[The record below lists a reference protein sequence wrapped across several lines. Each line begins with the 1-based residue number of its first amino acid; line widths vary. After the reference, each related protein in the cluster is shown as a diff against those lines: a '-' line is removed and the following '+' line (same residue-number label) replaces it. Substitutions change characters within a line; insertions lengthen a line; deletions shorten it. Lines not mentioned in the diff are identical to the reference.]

1 MDGCPDGRRGVRV
14 QGRWAASGA
23 STRLNERLCR
33 PGRNNQP
40 CPPVAGS
47 LHEPGGGEPVVDD
60 VGAGEPEYDGADP
73 ADMPSEGA
81 GPPDDAISEPGR
93 GDGKNGDDDAHT
105 YAERYEVPG
114 SIGEPL
120 ELQRGTDHAEEH
132 RQGASQRCQTI
143 GQSVGRV
150 PAQATAP
157 GGSPKTLS
165 RPRRQ

>member
-60 VGAGEPEYDGADP
+60 VGAGEPESDGADP

-81 GPPDDAISEPGR
+81 GPPDDAISEPGP
-93 GDGKNGDDDAHT
+93 GDGKDRDAAAHPSAAQ
-105 YAERYEVPG
+105 YAVPG
-114 SIGEPL
+114 SL
-120 ELQRGTDHAEEH
+120 RDA
-132 RQGASQRCQTI
+132 
-143 GQSVGRV
+143 
-150 PAQATAP
+150 
-157 GGSPKTLS
+157 K
-165 RPRRQ
+165 